1 MMQCIVYNTPVPVA
15 LECSGS
21 TLARQGMY
29 KRIARWRSSL
39 APANLAIVQSIEV
52 ARGIRV
58 LADAPSWLDPWCSAP
73 PAESPSSLSSSSAT
87 ASTRVNS
94 KGVSITAAIEKAL
107 ADAPSWLDPDKTL
120 EAMTLRKKRTP
131 SQVCRDNFDSNAERS
146 HYGDRYSNA
155 FKKATIKLSD
165 SLNDDSTRGK
175 RGQGARAIAAM
186 FNERMLSSPSDRK
199 IKASTLREA
208 VTFDRVGLS
217 PVKRGR
223 PEKIPSKLCAALSK
237 QSAMMHF
244 ANEREASSVKMKA
257 LTEGLIANTKW
268 QNVFSTEYC
277 WRKTRKNHPE
287 ILNPVKAKVN
297 EDRRVEWLSYKNIME
312 WTARAKEFLIT
323 IEMAKDEPG
332 IIREFACYALPTM
345 IHSVTHLSFLSFLL
359 LQY

>member
-15 LECSGS
+15 LECLGS

-52 ARGIRV
+52 ARGIMPQEVARGNI
-58 LADAPSWLDPWCSAP
+58 PRCSA
-73 PAESPSSLSSSSAT
+73 PAESPSSLSSSAT
-87 ASTRVNS
+87 ASSTRVNS
-94 KGVSITAAIEKAL
+94 KGVTITAATAKAL

-131 SQVCRDNFDSNAERS
+131 SQVCRDNFDSNAKRS
-146 HYGDRYSNA
+146 YYGDQYSNA
-155 FKKATIKLSD
+155 FKKATIELSG

-175 RGQGARAIAAM
+175 RGQGARAIAAT
-186 FNERMLSSPSDRK
+186 FNESMLSSPSDRK
-199 IKASTLREA
+199 IKATTLREA
-208 VTFDRVGLS
+208 VAFDRVGLS

-237 QSAMMHF
+237 QSAMMQI
-244 ANEREASSVKMKA
+244 ANEGEASSVKMKA
-257 LTEGLIANTKW
+257 LTEGLVANTKW

-312 WTARAKEFLIT
+312 WTARAKDFLIS
-323 IEMAKDEPG
+323 IGMAKDEPG
-332 IIREFACYALPTM
+332 IIRECACYALPTM

>member
-186 FNERMLSSPSDRK
+186 FNESMLSSPSDRK

-237 QSAMMHF
+237 QSAMMQL
-244 ANEREASSVKMKA
+244 ANEGEASSVKMKA
-257 LTEGLIANTKW
+257 LTEGLI
-268 QNVFSTEYC
+268 V
-277 WRKTRKNHPE
+277 RKGGHR
-287 ILNPVKAKVN
+287 LVL
-297 EDRRVEWLSYKNIME
+297 R
-312 WTARAKEFLIT
+312 LI
-323 IEMAKDEPG
+323 
-332 IIREFACYALPTM
+332 
-345 IHSVTHLSFLSFLL
+345 
-359 LQY
+359 